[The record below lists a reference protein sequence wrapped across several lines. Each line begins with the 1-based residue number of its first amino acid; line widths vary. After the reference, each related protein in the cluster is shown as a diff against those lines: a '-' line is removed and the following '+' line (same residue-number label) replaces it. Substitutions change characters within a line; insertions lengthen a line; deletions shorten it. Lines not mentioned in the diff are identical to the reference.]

1 MSPPKNAMEIFQL
14 LNKSNCREC
23 GDQTCLAFAG
33 SVYTGRR
40 DLSACPYLDDEIIQK
55 FSGDTKGQPT
65 IEESR
70 YEYLETLKQEI
81 SRINLAEAATR
92 IGAEYI
98 NGRLRLKVMGKAFSV
113 DATGSIATDIH
124 VNPWV
129 AIPFLY
135 YVVEGKAIPVSG
147 NWVSM
152 RELQG
157 GKEFYGLFQK
167 RCEEPIKQ
175 IADTYT
181 ELFDDL
187 VHMFSGQKVAQQ
199 FEADISVVLHPLP
212 LVPIMIC
219 YWQPED
225 GLASSLNL
233 YFDESADQN
242 LSIESLY
249 TLAAGLAQMIEKI
262 SHRHG
267 TKKP

>member
-1 MSPPKNAMEIFQL
+1 MEIYQY

-40 DLSACPYLDDEIIQK
+40 DLNACPYLDDEIIQK
-55 FSGDTKGQPT
+55 FSGESDGQPT
-65 IEESR
+65 PEESR
-70 YEYLETLKQEI
+70 YEYLQTLKTKI
-81 SRINLAEAATR
+81 SKADLAEAANR
-92 IGAEYI
+92 IGAVYLK
-98 NGRLRLKVMGKAFSV
+98 NRLQLNVMGKAFSV
-113 DATGSIATDIH
+113 DTTGRISTDIH

-129 AIPFLY
+129 AIPFLNY
-135 YVVEGKAIPVSG
+135 ILEGKGIAPTG

-152 RELQG
+152 RELRG

-167 RCEEPIKQ
+167 RCEEPIKL

-187 VHMFSGQKVAQQ
+187 VHMFSGKKVTQQ
-199 FEADISVVLHPLP
+199 FESDISVVLNPLP
-212 LVPIMIC
+212 LVPVMIC
-219 YWQPED
+219 YWLPED

-233 YFDESADQN
+233 FFDQSADQN

-249 TLAAGLAQMIEKI
+249 TLAAGLAQMFEKI

-267 TKKP
+267 S